1 MALVNDD
8 TLKNIVNRLKEAQK
22 NNGRDSLSNNTF
34 FVVEGHS
41 GVGKTQLSF
50 ALKASGLK
58 VVHLLLSSGGDV
70 SAQPVYTIF
79 SDLSS
84 VFNSGVAEDLLK
96 FQDPNQNVFG
106 VSDLMYSAQP
116 LRVVEFT
123 VHVLKLLGVEMS
135 NSESVV
141 SMNKLRNIIIHLAT
155 MDGGKGAHALPIFVF
170 DEVFS
175 GLTSDP
181 SDENVRRMRFVRN
194 VFRALGLVTVFMG
207 TNSSAANYIKLATH
221 TRGSGNPWCHLITR
235 LPKSTDATLQVLG
248 AKDLLT
254 HLSNN
259 GHHGLEGFLSSCF
272 LISTPWLVR
281 LFVEAAREANID
293 QSSHLLLDEILSH
306 MAKSIFKSKKS
317 LRSQLSGQ
325 IRLLLSG
332 HSDFSTAPGFERLVD
347 KHLATPNSESTD
359 LYVSVDN
366 NGECYLS
373 VDGSLSWSP
382 CSSFSSATADP
393 FLYLTLAGGSC
404 SQTFSPALMIGNSRT
419 PTLQYVDAVLKE
431 ENSNKTCLENE
442 LALKRDGNAL
452 EVIASI
458 AMIIASHEEGT
469 GGSPL
474 KRFLPRLFWE
484 LLREGKGEV
493 QFQDTLM
500 EQFLSDRLC
509 NLQVPYLSPV
519 NSSWPEAMSAIQG
532 SCFGN
537 LKRVRDSDKI
547 DIRAEGMN
555 TEDHVAVISGEAK
568 NYKDAL
574 DLKVL
579 KAVLK
584 RVPKS
589 SDVHLVFCPRY
600 QDEYFTRTEDSWSS
614 FRDENGLQGV
624 SLLRVCLKDANE
636 GAGRDLV
643 IAPLFSGS
651 VSPQPCTRCV
661 IFLNADSSSGPH

>member
-1 MALVNDD
+1 MALVNDN
-8 TLKNIVNRLKEAQK
+8 TLQNIVNRLLEAQK

-96 FQDPNQNVFG
+96 FQDPNQNAFG

-123 VHVLKLLGVEMS
+123 VHVLKLLGVEMRS
-135 NSESVV
+135 SEPVV
-141 SMNKLRNIIIHLAT
+141 SMSALRNIIAQRAT
-155 MDGGKGAHALPIFVF
+155 MNGGEGAHALPVFVF

-181 SDENVRRMRFVRN
+181 SDENVRSMRFVRN

-221 TRGSGNPWCHLITR
+221 TRGSRNPWCHLITR
-235 LPKSTDATLQVLG
+235 LPKLTDATLKVLG
-248 AKDLLT
+248 AQDLLT

-259 GHHGLEGFLSSCF
+259 GHHGLEEFLSSCF
-272 LISTPWLVR
+272 LNSTPWLVR
-281 LFVEAAREANID
+281 LFVEAAREANHI

-306 MAKSIFKSKKS
+306 MAEAIFSTKKT

-347 KHLATPNSESTD
+347 KHLATPNSESKD
-359 LYVSVDN
+359 LYVSVGAND
-366 NGECYLS
+366 ECYLS
-373 VDGSLSWSP
+373 VNGGLRWRP
-382 CSSFSSATADP
+382 YSSFSSATADP

-404 SQTFSPALMIGNSRT
+404 SQTFIPALAIDESRT

-431 ENSNKTCLENE
+431 ENSNKTCLQNE
-442 LALKRDGNAL
+442 LALKRDGNVL

-474 KRFLPRLFWE
+474 KRFLPRLVWE

-519 NSSWPEAMSAIQG
+519 NNSWPEAMSAIQG

-537 LKRVRDSDKI
+537 LKRVRDGDKI
-547 DIRAEGMN
+547 DIRVDGMN
-555 TEDHVAVISGEAK
+555 TGDNVAVISGEAK
-568 NYKDAL
+568 NYQKAL

-579 KAVLK
+579 KEVLQ
-584 RVPKS
+584 RVPRS
-589 SDVHLVFCPRY
+589 SDVHLVFCPGY
-600 QDEYFTRTEDSWSS
+600 QSNYFTRTKDSWSS
-614 FRDENGLQGV
+614 FRDENRLQEV
-624 SLLRVCLKDANE
+624 SLLRVYLTE

-643 IAPLFSGS
+643 IAPLFPES
-651 VSPQPCTRCV
+651 VPPQPCTRCV
-661 IFLNADSSSGPH
+661 IFLNANSSSSHH